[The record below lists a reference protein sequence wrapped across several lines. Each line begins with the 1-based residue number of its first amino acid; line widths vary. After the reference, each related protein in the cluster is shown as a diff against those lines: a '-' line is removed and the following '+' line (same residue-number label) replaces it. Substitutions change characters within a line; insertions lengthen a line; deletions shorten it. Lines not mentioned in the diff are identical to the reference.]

1 MSNQEDDITEIFG
14 KLKTI
19 FLRIRLGTKNKPR
32 GFELNTRKIG
42 TKMKKEWMEFKDKD
56 EEENLMN
63 LILVKN

>member
-32 GFELNTRKIG
+32 DLNSILAKLELK
-42 TKMKKEWMEFKDKD
+42 
-56 EEENLMN
+56 
-63 LILVKN
+63 

>member
-19 FLRIRLGTKNKPR
+19 FLRIRVETKNKPR

-42 TKMKKEWMEFKDKD
+42 TEMKKEWIEFKDD
-56 EEENLMN
+56 EEKEK
-63 LILVKN
+63 IQ